1 MFAVQ
6 HQVKYV
12 CNVSR
17 STSYKLVNKRV
28 HTDKLYK
35 RQLCTEQEAQTATS
49 SSHTEFF
56 FNGVF
61 STLWLPTYQV
71 DINTSFVTSTTARA
85 AYSSVHHKRNIRKQ
99 FHLSQCE
106 V

>member
-1 MFAVQ
+1 MVEKVSLQTVFLPSFQLWCPHVLPHNLYTMFAVQ

-49 SSHTEFF
+49 SSHTEIFCQWSVQYIMAT
-56 FNGVF
+56 N
-61 STLWLPTYQV
+61 LP
-71 DINTSFVTSTTARA
+71 SG
-85 AYSSVHHKRNIRKQ
+85 H
-99 FHLSQCE
+99 
-106 V
+106 

>member
-56 FNGVF
+56 FQWSVQYIMATN
-61 STLWLPTYQV
+61 LPSGQEH
-71 DINTSFVTSTTARA
+71 ILCH
-85 AYSSVHHKRNIRKQ
+85 VHHRPCCI
-99 FHLSQCE
+99 F
-106 V
+106 